1 MFKGAFTAIIT
12 PFDKNYQVDE
22 TKFRELIDFQ
32 IGNGINGLVPCG
44 CTGEAA
50 TLTHQEQKKIIKIA
64 VEAVNKRVPVIA
76 GTGSNSTEE
85 TLDLTTYAEKVGADG
100 ALIITP
106 YYNKPTPKGQILH
119 YERIAKEVNIPII
132 LYNVPSRTGISLSP
146 EVVAKLNE
154 IDNIVAIKEASG
166 SLKQVNKILSLC
178 DITVLSGDDFL
189 SLPMLSVGAKGVI
202 SVAANI
208 VPEEVSTLI
217 NSYLE
222 GDIEKAKEIH
232 FKLYPVFEGM
242 FIETNPI
249 CVKTAMKLMNMLN
262 GILRMPLCS
271 MQEENEEKL
280 KQILIDAGL
289 MRR

>member
-1 MFKGAFTAIIT
+1 MFKGAFTALVT
-12 PFDKNYQVDE
+12 PFDKEYKIDE
-22 TKFRELIDFQ
+22 AKFRELIDFQ
-32 IGNGINGLVPCG
+32 IENGIDGIVPCG

-50 TLTHQEQKKIIKIA
+50 TLTHQEQKRLIKIA

-85 TLDLTTYAEKVGADG
+85 AIDLTAYAKKAGADG

-106 YYNKPTPKGQILH
+106 YYNKPTPKGQFLH
-119 YERIAKEVNIPII
+119 YERIAKEVDIPIV
-132 LYNVPSRTGISLSP
+132 LYNVPSRTGISISP
-146 EVVAKLNE
+146 ETVAKLNE
-154 IDNIVAIKEASG
+154 IPNIVAIKEASG

-189 SLPMLSVGAKGVI
+189 TLPMLSVGAKGVV
-202 SVAANI
+202 SVAGNI
-208 VPEEVSTLI
+208 VPEEVSTMV

-222 GDIEKAKEIH
+222 GKIEKAREIH
-232 FKLYPVFEGM
+232 YRLYSLFEAM

-249 CVKTAMKLMNMLN
+249 CVKTALKFMNMLN
-262 GILRMPLCS
+262 GVLRMPLCS
-271 MQEENEEKL
+271 MAEENEKRL

-289 MRR
+289 IRR